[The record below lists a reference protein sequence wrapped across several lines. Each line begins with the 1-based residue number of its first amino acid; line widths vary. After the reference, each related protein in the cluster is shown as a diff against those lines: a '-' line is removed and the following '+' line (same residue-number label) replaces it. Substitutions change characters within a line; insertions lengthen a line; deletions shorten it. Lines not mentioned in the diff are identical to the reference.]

1 MLGRFVDGH
10 PLTSGDVQMEKMLTE
25 IGSYSLFH
33 EYLNVVGAAS
43 PALTRIKSRWE
54 YKQSDRLVAQIR
66 VDQQGNARF
75 FIDARAISV
84 N

>member
-1 MLGRFVDGH
+1 VGEDTHSLA
-10 PLTSGDVQMEKMLTE
+10 GDVQMEKMLTE

-43 PALTRIKSRWE
+43 PVLARIKTRWE
-54 YKQSDRLVAQIR
+54 YKRSDRLIAQIR
-66 VDQQGNARF
+66 VDPQGNARF
-75 FIDARAISV
+75 YIDARAISV

>member
-1 MLGRFVDGH
+1 M
-10 PLTSGDVQMEKMLTE
+10 MEKMLTE

-33 EYLNVVGAAS
+33 EYLNVVGVAS
-43 PALTRIKSRWE
+43 PALARIKTRWE
-54 YKQSDRLVAQIR
+54 YKKSDRLVAQIR

-75 FIDARAISV
+75 YIDARAISV